1 METTLGEL
9 KTMLLEKYKIEDP
22 LERKILGVELL
33 HNSSIM
39 TDDAKTLGAVG
50 LFKPEVIAT
59 VIYKRNN
66 VEAATKAEVHTR
78 GFFHLNIPSACTSIS
93 DHAFNTLLNLVSV
106 NITQSV
112 TRIGKGAFA
121 GCASLASITLGESVT
136 HIEDYAFEGCT
147 SLPSITLGDSVTH
160 VRNYAF
166 RNCTSLASVTLGKSV
181 KHIGF
186 YAFAGCTSLG
196 ALPWIP
202 SR

>member
-9 KTMLLEKYKIEDP
+9 KAMLLEKHKIEDP
-22 LERKILGVELL
+22 IERKILGVELL

-50 LFKPEVIAT
+50 LFEAEVIAT

-66 VEAATKAEVHTR
+66 VEAATKADVHTR
-78 GFFHLNIPSACTSIS
+78 GPFHLNIPSACTSIS
-93 DHAFNTLLNLVSV
+93 DYAFNKLLNLVSV
-106 NITQSV
+106 TITESV
-112 TRIGKGAFA
+112 KRIGNGAFA

-147 SLPSITLGDSVTH
+147 SLSSITLGDSVTH
-160 VRNYAF
+160 IRNYAF
-166 RNCTSLASVTLGKSV
+166 RNCTSLASITLGKSV

-196 ALPWIP
+196 ALPWA